1 MQTLKNKT
9 NKPFMRS
16 FIAFILFI
24 VIQSTSI
31 AQLSSTI
38 FPLEHKKSLDKNL
51 SEKIWKPGK
60 KTKRSNSSIYLID
73 LLKKSTQV
81 LYGSALQQYLNK
93 VGQPL
98 IDEFSKKSGVKIY
111 PLLST
116 YPNAFSSDREIFIS
130 IALLSKLE
138 NEAQLAYLICRQ
150 IAHINLAHNIDRIYF
165 GPTIDRYASR
175 QELIRNTFFI
185 DYLNSN
191 KLYSEVQNQD
201 ADAKGLNYYL
211 KSAYEPKGAAT
222 FFDVLRT
229 CTYPKGQFSISS
241 EYFKKK
247 GIQLPSYYFLDQKP
261 SFDLLEAEFSSI
273 RFHENISARQ
283 KFIADRIDSDATKH
297 SYLNEPA
304 EFSALIQMASQE
316 LCYRYLEKFKFHE
329 AIFLAEHLLTQQPD
343 NLFLNKIIVKAFCSL
358 SILKNYQL
366 GYNIHAI
373 EYSSRDINIKALK
386 KDEYL
391 KVTGPLK
398 QSYYF
403 TEAME
408 PRKLTALAAKICWDL
423 YQQHP
428 EDDELK
434 SLTEDIFNNLM
445 FHFKEKS
452 FFILYQEHIINT
464 NPSEFERFIFFNCMN
479 KQELL
484 NMMDKSIENVRKAEK
499 RVAFYNSY
507 EGRKKLAQDRKKGAT
522 ALGIDRVITLPTYFF
537 ELDPYKELDFEMS
550 SYQAYRVD
558 SLLRSN
564 ARIAKLDLL
573 SPLANNAND
582 PDLFNIKMKLED
594 WIKQKNKLGSNI
606 FITAY
611 DQSAINE
618 IIQKY
623 RTKFL
628 LFNLIISSQTGNK
641 EWMLLSVL
649 FDLESGRFQTIKDDY
664 FKAGLSNTYLNA
676 QLFDVL
682 HQIKQP
688 RI

>member
-1 MQTLKNKT
+1 
-9 NKPFMRS
+9 MRP
-16 FIAFILFI
+16 FIALILFI
-24 VIQSTSI
+24 VFQPISI
-31 AQLSSTI
+31 AQPSNTT
-38 FPLEHKKSLDKNL
+38 FPLKHNRTLDKDL
-51 SEKIWKPGK
+51 SNNIKKPGK
-60 KTKRSNSSIYLID
+60 KTKRTNSSYYLID
-73 LLKKSTQV
+73 LLKKSTHV

-98 IDEFSKKSGVKIY
+98 LDEFSKKSGIKIY

-116 YPNAFSSDREIFIS
+116 YPNAFSSEREIFIS

-150 IAHINLAHNIDRIYF
+150 IAHINLGHSMDRIYF

-175 QELIRNTFFI
+175 QELIRNNFFI

-191 KLYSEVQNQD
+191 KLYSEVQNKD
-201 ADAKGLNYYL
+201 ADSKGLSFYM
-211 KSAYEPKGAAT
+211 KSAYDPKDALT
-222 FFDVLRT
+222 YFDVLRT
-229 CTYPKGQFSISS
+229 CTYPKGQFLISS
-241 EYFKKK
+241 DYFKTK
-247 GIQLPSYYFLDQKP
+247 GIQLPTYYFLDEKP
-261 SFDLLEAEFSSI
+261 IFDLLEAEFNSI

-283 KFIADRIDSDATKH
+283 KFIEDRIDSDATKH

-329 AIFLAEHLLTQQPD
+329 AIFLAEHLLKQQPD
-343 NLFLNKIIVKAFCSL
+343 NFFLQKILVKAFCSL

-386 KDEYL
+386 KDAYL
-391 KVTGPLK
+391 KITGPLK
-398 QSYYF
+398 QIYYF
-403 TEAME
+403 TDAME

-423 YQQHP
+423 YQQHL

-434 SLTEDIFNNLM
+434 ALTEDIFNNLM

-452 FFILYQEHIINT
+452 FFILHQDNIINT

-479 KQELL
+479 KQDLL
-484 NMMDKSIENVRKAEK
+484 KLMDNSLENVRKAEK

-507 EGRKKLAQDRKKGAT
+507 EGRKKLAKDRKKGAT
-522 ALGIDRVITLPTYFF
+522 ALGIDRVLTLPTYFF
-537 ELDPYKELDFEMS
+537 ELDQYKELDFEMS
-550 SYQAYRVD
+550 IYQANRVD
-558 SLLRSN
+558 SLLKSN
-564 ARIAKLDLL
+564 ARIAKLDVLN
-573 SPLANNAND
+573 PLENNAKD

-594 WIKQKNKLGSNI
+594 WVKQKNKLGSNI
-606 FITAY
+606 FITGF
-611 DQSAINE
+611 DQNSINE

-628 LFNLIISSQTGNK
+628 LFNMIISSQSGSK

-664 FKAGLSNTYLNA
+664 FKASLSNTFLNA